1 MHRKLQYNSKKHLFV
16 CFTLLS
22 LFTVIT
28 YGAPG
33 ETFGVCHSASVSNI
47 NIATINVYAINDTTE
62 QSVVDGMFVFTRTGN
77 LSSQLTV
84 PFILSGTADNSIDFI
99 PVAESVHFD
108 VGESEKSV
116 YIAPI
121 NDAEIEQNETV
132 TLVLSLGVGY
142 ILGDHISDTI
152 NLSDDEVED
161 TSVQVFASL
170 DNASR
175 ITGQESNILADTLAI
190 SSTDQVDLSLEELS
204 VGSASEPVDI
214 PCTTKTETGGHCDI
228 DNSNQLSAVE
238 LDGQRNIIS
247 VNGNITS
254 IDATQ
259 SLKFSGGGSSCRMN
273 TIEWQEPAHN
283 QMLPDPP
290 VDTEYL
296 SGFYF
301 VEYEI
306 SACTPGSTLSFTLSY
321 QVVIPA
327 DAVLMQYGPT
337 PEKASNHWFEIR
349 TSEIRENTVTYTVT
363 DGQSGD
369 YDLSVNG
376 SIINPI
382 VLVRRYIPSL

>member
-1 MHRKLQYNSKKHLFV
+1 
-16 CFTLLS
+16 
-22 LFTVIT
+22 
-28 YGAPG
+28 
-33 ETFGVCHSASVSNI
+33 
-47 NIATINVYAINDTTE
+47 
-62 QSVVDGMFVFTRTGN
+62 
-77 LSSQLTV
+77 
-84 PFILSGTADNSIDFI
+84 
-99 PVAESVHFD
+99 
-108 VGESEKSV
+108 
-116 YIAPI
+116 
-121 NDAEIEQNETV
+121 
-132 TLVLSLGVGY
+132 LSLGVGY

-152 NLSDDEVED
+152 ILSDDEAGYI
-161 TSVQVFASL
+161 TVQVFSSEDRASKP
-170 DNASR
+170 A
-175 ITGQESNILADTLAI
+175 GQVSNNHTETLAI
-190 SSTDQVDLSLEELS
+190 SNAGQVNESFEELS
-204 VGSASEPVDI
+204 VGSVSKPVNTL
-214 PCTTKTETGGHCDI
+214 CTTKTKTGGHCDI

-247 VNGNITS
+247 VNANITS

-337 PEKASNHWFEIR
+337 PEDASNHWFEIR

-382 VLVRRYIPSL
+382 VLLARRLVQAAAPVLALPEISKLD

>member
-1 MHRKLQYNSKKHLFV
+1 
-16 CFTLLS
+16 
-22 LFTVIT
+22 
-28 YGAPG
+28 
-33 ETFGVCHSASVSNI
+33 
-47 NIATINVYAINDTTE
+47 
-62 QSVVDGMFVFTRTGN
+62 MFVLTRTGD

-84 PFILSGTADNSIDFI
+84 PFILSGTAENSLDFI

-116 YIAPI
+116 YITPI

-152 NLSDDEVED
+152 ILSDDE
-161 TSVQVFASL
+161 TGYITPVQMFPSQDRASKQ
-170 DNASR
+170 AS
-175 ITGQESNILADTLAI
+175 SNYAETLAI
-190 SSTDQVDLSLEELS
+190 SDAGQVDLSLEELS
-204 VGSASEPVDI
+204 VGSASEPVNTL
-214 PCTTKTETGGHCDI
+214 CTTKTKTGGHCDI
-228 DNSNQLSAVE
+228 DNTNQLSAVE

-247 VNGNITS
+247 MNANIAS

-259 SLKFSGGGSSCRMN
+259 SIKFSGGGSSCRMN
-273 TIEWQEPAHN
+273 TIQWQEPAHN
-283 QMLPDPP
+283 QMLPNPP
-290 VDTEYL
+290 VDAEYL

-337 PEKASNHWFEIR
+337 PEDASNHWFELR

-376 SIINPI
+376 SIISPI